1 MHIYLRQICYVY
13 IIHLFIYNRN
23 YMKINIHT
31 CKYFLSVYCMCMLLY
46 INNKYT
52 QYTHIYYINR
62 NFILEAINHNYQFG
76 HIHIYTVYIYIYIYI

>member
-23 YMKINIHT
+23 YMKINI
-31 CKYFLSVYCMCMLLY
+31 FNVYCMCMLLY

-52 QYTHIYYINR
+52 QYTHIYYINK
-62 NFILEAINHNYQFG
+62 NFILEAINHNYQFA
-76 HIHIYTVYIYIYIYI
+76 IYIYILYIYIYIYIAN